1 MKIALKSIIPDP
13 LPISSISESE
23 IWREQIEFNQGESIL
38 AHAPSGKGKSTFL
51 HLIYGLRK
59 DFSGSFILGD
69 FSSKTIGQGDWESLR
84 AQKISILF
92 QDLRLFSH
100 LTARENLSLLPALSD
115 NRPPIEEMCQ
125 QLNIG
130 SLLEQKVCTLSH
142 GQRQRFAL
150 IRSLLK
156 PITWL
161 LLDEPFS
168 HLDEKNT
175 EAAVHLIEQIRA
187 KEKFGL
193 IQTSL
198 SKGSFLSCDRTI
210 RL

>member
-1 MKIALKSIIPDP
+1 MKITFKSIIPDP
-13 LPISSISESE
+13 VPNFSVSESE
-23 IWREQIEFNQGESIL
+23 IWGENIEFNPTDSIL
-38 AHAPSGKGKSTFL
+38 VHAPSGKGKSTLL

-59 DFSGSFILGD
+59 DFSGSLILGD
-69 FSSKTIGQGDWESLR
+69 ISSEKIGSGDWESLR
-84 AQKISILF
+84 AQKLSILF
-92 QDLRLFSH
+92 QDLRLFPH
-100 LTARENLSLLPALSD
+100 LTAQENLSLLPAVSE
-115 NRPPIEEMCQ
+115 NRPLIEEMCQ

-175 EAAVHLIEQIRA
+175 EAAVRLIEQIRA
-187 KEKFGL
+187 KDNFGL

-198 SKGSFLSCDRTI
+198 SQRSFLSYDRI
-210 RL
+210 LQL

>member
-1 MKIALKSIIPDP
+1 MIGRA
-13 LPISSISESE
+13 
-23 IWREQIEFNQGESIL
+23 
-38 AHAPSGKGKSTFL
+38 
-51 HLIYGLRK
+51 YGHK
-59 DFSGSFILGD
+59 NIHSFSGSTVIFPSDG
-69 FSSKTIGQGDWESLR
+69 T
-84 AQKISILF
+84 
-92 QDLRLFSH
+92 
-100 LTARENLSLLPALSD
+100 ENLSLLPALSD
-115 NRPPIEEMCQ
+115 DRPPIEEMCQ

-168 HLDEKNT
+168 HLDEKNA

-198 SKGSFLSCDRTI
+198 SKGSF
-210 RL
+210 

>member
-1 MKIALKSIIPDP
+1 MKITFKRIIPDP
-13 LPISSISESE
+13 VPNFSVSKSQ
-23 IWREQIEFNQGESIL
+23 IWGEEIEFNPTESIL
-38 AHAPSGKGKSTFL
+38 VHAPSGKGKSTFL
-51 HLIYGLRK
+51 HLIYGIRK
-59 DFSGSFILGD
+59 DFSGSFTLGD
-69 FSSKTIGQGDWESLR
+69 FSSKKIGQSDWESLR

-125 QLNIG
+125 QLNIRP
-130 SLLEQKVCTLSH
+130 LLEQKVCTLSH

-198 SKGSFLSCDRTI
+198 SQRSFLSCDRII